1 MRLTGID
8 HVTVRCRHE
17 DLPAVATFWRDV
29 LGLTEGARPGFSF
42 PGAWLYL
49 AGRPVVHLV
58 ATRPDDPA
66 ATGVPID
73 HVAFNATGLAAARA
87 RLAEAGIAFREQGVP
102 DRAMTQLF
110 VHDPAGTRIEILF
123 DLSNE
128 GDAAGRDG

>member
-1 MRLTGID
+1 MRLIGLD
-8 HVTVRCRHE
+8 HMTVRCRQA
-17 DLPAVATFWRDV
+17 DLAAVTAFWRDV

-49 AGRPVVHLV
+49 GDRPVVHLV
-58 ATRPDDPA
+58 ATRPDDLA

-73 HVAFNATGLAAARA
+73 HVAFNATGLAAARD
-87 RLAEAGIAFREQGVP
+87 RLRAAGVAFREQAVP

-123 DLSNE
+123 DLGHE
-128 GDAAGRDG
+128 GDGA